1 MGSVGV
7 ERVAELF
14 KVLGSTT
21 RLSLIEILMTSP
33 ATVGELVSGSGLS
46 QPLVSQHLRTLRQV
60 GVVSAQRRGREV
72 VYALADDHVVHVVQD
87 AIAHMN
93 EEHLPTPAERGPE
106 ATPTERRTS

>member
-1 MGSVGV
+1 M
-7 ERVAELF
+7 AELF

-60 GVVSAQRRGREV
+60 GVVSASAEGARSSTRWLTTTWFTSCRTPS
-72 VYALADDHVVHVVQD
+72 
-87 AIAHMN
+87 
-93 EEHLPTPAERGPE
+93 PT
-106 ATPTERRTS
+106 